1 MNVPKTTADYHAAAK
16 QALETASAEAPQATT
31 PPAQEQSTQT
41 QPPTEQ
47 STQTQPPTEQST
59 QTQPTEVDSPSIKK
73 SFQRLAEQSK
83 ALREREER
91 IRPLE
96 TLGRVVDPVK
106 LERALV
112 SRDPLAVLE
121 ATGLKYEDVVQRVL
135 ASQPNG
141 NAPKGEESHVPPHV
155 KELEE
160 KLARM
165 ERNLAE
171 EKAAS
176 ARTEILHKAS
186 SFLDAAKYP
195 LSAKLGQA
203 AVGQAIKILED
214 YHRENG
220 KLPSDSFEDNVHLA
234 LGLVEEFHMNT
245 VRQYG
250 LTPPSVTRSVTPQKE
265 APAQP
270 RGEVTGQTTITS
282 ALTAPSQGGAT
293 PKTEADY
300 RAAAVAAWKQQSQG

>member
-16 QALETASAEAPQATT
+16 QALETASAEAPQTTT
-31 PPAQEQSTQT
+31 PPAQEQATPPPAEQSTQT
-41 QPPTEQ
+41 QPPAE
-47 STQTQPPTEQST
+47 QPPQV
-59 QTQPTEVDSPSIKK
+59 QVTEVDSPSMRK

-141 NAPKGEESHVPPHV
+141 NAAKEESAAPPHV

-165 ERNLAE
+165 ERTLAE

-186 SFLDAAKYP
+186 NFLDAAKYP

-220 KLPSDSFEDNVHLA
+220 KLPSESFEDNVHLA

-250 LTPPSVTRSVTPQKE
+250 LTPPSVTRSVTNQKE
-265 APAQP
+265 APVQP
-270 RGEVTGQTTITS
+270 RGEVSSQTTITS